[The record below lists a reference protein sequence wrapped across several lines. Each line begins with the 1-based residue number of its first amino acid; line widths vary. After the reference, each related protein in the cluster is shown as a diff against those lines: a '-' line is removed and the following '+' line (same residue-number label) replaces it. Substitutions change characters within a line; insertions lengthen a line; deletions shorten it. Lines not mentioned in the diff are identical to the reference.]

1 MGKNSKGRPYRTVDV
16 DGWEVLVGR
25 SDEDN
30 DHLTFDVADRR
41 NDWWLHVAGGTPG
54 SHVVLRN
61 PDGLDVPRDVLEK
74 AAQLAA
80 WYSKARGA
88 PRVEVHY
95 CRAADVSKDRGAPRG
110 RVMIKRFK
118 KVKVVPSRL
127 EPLDG
132 ED

>member
-1 MGKNSKGRPYRTVDV
+1 MGKNSKGRPYRTIDV
-16 DGWEVLVGR
+16 DGWTVLVGR

-30 DHLTFDVADRR
+30 EHLTFDVAEKRDL
-41 NDWWLHVAGGTPG
+41 WLHVAGGTPG
-54 SHVVLRN
+54 SHVVLQN
-61 PDGLDVPRDVLEK
+61 PDDDVVPHDVLEK

-88 PRVEVHY
+88 PKVEVHY
-95 CRAADVSKDRGAPRG
+95 CRAADVSKEKGAPRG

-127 EPLDG
+127 ESPD
-132 ED
+132 DD